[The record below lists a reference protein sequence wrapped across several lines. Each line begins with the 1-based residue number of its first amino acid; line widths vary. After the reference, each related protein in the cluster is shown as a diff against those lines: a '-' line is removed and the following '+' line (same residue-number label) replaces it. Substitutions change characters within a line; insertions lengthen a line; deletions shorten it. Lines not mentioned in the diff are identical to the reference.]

1 MRLVVAADTDALD
14 DWSFDADG
22 SVEAPGGRPVAE
34 WLFGHLSGKPA
45 TADDVHNHE
54 GYGWWFNIRLES
66 GSVWC
71 LVAGGAEES
80 SMYFWAEP
88 PFRLWQHI
96 IGRRKRYDLGLLE
109 TVQKLLEQD
118 NRFRN
123 VRIQAPGS

>member
-1 MRLVVAADTDALD
+1 VRLVVAADTDTLD

-34 WLFGHLSGKPA
+34 WLFGRLSGTPA
-45 TADDVHNHE
+45 TADDVRNHK
-54 GYGWWFNIRLES
+54 GYGWWFNICIDS

-71 LVAGGAEES
+71 LVASGAGEG

-88 PFRLWQHI
+88 PFRLWQSL
-96 IGRRKRYDLGLLE
+96 IGRRKRYDLSILE
-109 TVQKLLEQD
+109 AVQGLLEQD
-118 NRFRN
+118 SRFRN